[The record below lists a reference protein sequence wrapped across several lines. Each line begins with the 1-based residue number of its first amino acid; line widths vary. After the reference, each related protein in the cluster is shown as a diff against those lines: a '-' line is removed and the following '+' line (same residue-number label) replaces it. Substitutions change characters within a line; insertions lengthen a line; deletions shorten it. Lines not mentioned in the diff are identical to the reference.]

1 MVKITSNNK
10 LHFDLVQEALTNHG
24 FKFEITHGK
33 KYKYFGEV
41 IYTVTV
47 DYAPSLDLLKHL
59 LVMAEENQDYLNAK
73 GIKKMIDRCT
83 S

>member
-24 FKFEITHGK
+24 FKFEISRYK
-33 KYKYFGEV
+33 KYRWLGEM

-83 S
+83 L